1 MILDSQGWPEMKNL
15 ARVKILCDYEQIRL
29 DSLISWQMCLM
40 TPCLSCVCTE
50 LYVKV
55 GAGYNLQAK

>member
-40 TPCLSCVCTE
+40 TPRLSCMCT
-50 LYVKV
+50 VRQSGSRV
-55 GAGYNLQAK
+55 

>member
-15 ARVKILCDYEQIRL
+15 ARVKMLCDYEQIRL

-40 TPCLSCVCTE
+40 TPRLSCVCT
-50 LYVKV
+50 VRQS
-55 GAGYNLQAK
+55 GSRHTG